1 MVLVLGLRGLAA
13 RIRSHQLVLLVVA
26 GVDVSTK
33 VAFVIFDG
41 IFFDFRNVVGGVDV
55 DPGRGYALQ

>member
-13 RIRSHQLVLLVVA
+13 RIRPHQLVLLVVA
-26 GVDVSTK
+26 GVYVSTN

-41 IFFDFRNVVGGVDV
+41 IFLDFRNIVLGINV
-55 DPGRGYALQ
+55 DPGRGEAL